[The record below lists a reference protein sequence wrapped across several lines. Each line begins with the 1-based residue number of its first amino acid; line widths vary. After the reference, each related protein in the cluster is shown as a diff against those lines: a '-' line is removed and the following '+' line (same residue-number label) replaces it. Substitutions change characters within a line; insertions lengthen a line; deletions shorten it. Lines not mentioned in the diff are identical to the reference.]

1 MSSALWMKRKSETI
15 HNPRVSEKQQGA
27 YILSIFLL
35 ISIVSN
41 YNKDRGGGTSCKRK
55 EKFVGLVCLQKPTS
69 LREEARKER
78 LEASDAIAILL
89 RCPQKRRDRAKELR
103 TLALFSESLFFFFF
117 LLLLRVCAR
126 ASVRGQTRGLD
137 KAVYGVTLHFDG
149 FLVLRQKPNTLLPYY
164 S

>member
-1 MSSALWMKRKSETI
+1 M
-15 HNPRVSEKQQGA
+15 G
-27 YILSIFLL
+27 
-35 ISIVSN
+35 
-41 YNKDRGGGTSCKRK
+41 SCKRK

-78 LEASDAIAILL
+78 LEASDAIAILI

-117 LLLLRVCAR
+117 FFCVCAR
-126 ASVRGQTRGLD
+126 ASVCGQTWGLD

-164 S
+164 SEGQCCAGICFRFTTPGSGYLILPSKNLRFHFESMPSKNRLFRF